1 MFRKTTGLAM
11 LRYKEG
17 ARIRSFRELREF
29 WREDIKVN
37 QGFWRPG
44 AQALIMYRLGVWQMG
59 LQGRVVRTIALRL
72 YRFLHVVVR
81 NYYGIELS
89 ATAQIGRRLYIVHQ
103 SGIVLHPQLVTGDDC
118 VIRQGVTLGF
128 TGSSRGRR
136 IVGQRGPIMGNRVE
150 IGAGAVIVGPIT
162 IADDVKIG
170 PNAVVMRSV
179 PAGSMVTAPPARVMS
194 RPPAKQD
201 NRGGDASDEGTR
213 VEETPRAGN
222 V

>member
-1 MFRKTTGLAM
+1 L
-11 LRYKEG
+11 
-17 ARIRSFRELREF
+17 REL

-59 LQGRVVRTIALRL
+59 LRSRVIRGIVGRL

-89 ATAQIGRRLYIVHQ
+89 AKAQIGRRMFIVHQ
-103 SGIVLHPQLVTGDDC
+103 SGIVLHPQLVAGDDC

-128 TGSSRGRR
+128 TDLARGRR
-136 IVGQRGPIMGNRVE
+136 MVGQRGPVMGSRVE

-162 IADDVKIG
+162 IGDDVKIG

-179 PAGSMVTAPPARVMS
+179 PAGSVVTAPAARVMS
-194 RPPAKQD
+194 PPPK
-201 NRGGDASDEGTR
+201 GGEDVGPGPKIE
-213 VEETPRAGN
+213 RAEDGI
-222 V
+222 VSHARQG